1 MPARRT
7 TAAKSGQT
15 AVKRIVSPREGSV
28 EMGLVDV
35 SLAGE
40 SGQSAARRTV
50 ARMENVF

>member
-7 TAAKSGQT
+7 TAIRSGQT
-15 AVKRIVSPREGSV
+15 AAKRIVSLREGSV

-35 SLAGE
+35 SLVEAN
-40 SGQSAARRTV
+40 GQSAARKTV